1 MSTEDAKVEID
12 YSTLIQRL
20 DDARALIENAQVSPE
35 KRREVLSTRAKAL
48 AGSREQVRPEV
59 IIVLSFQVGGERYGV
74 LIEQVDHVLESRGL
88 CMLPGA
94 PRHVMGALVSR
105 SRVVPVLDLR
115 QLLGLEGGGMSD
127 LAKVVV
133 VDVAGDAFG
142 IAAEVVDG
150 RQELL
155 RSTLSLPPPGP
166 FMYLTPD
173 RLTVLDVAQLGAP
186 SAERRG

>member
-20 DDARALIENAQVSPE
+20 DEARALIENAQVSPE

-59 IIVLSFQVGGERYGV
+59 LIVLSFQVGGERYGV

-155 RSTLSLPPPGP
+155 RSTLSQPPPGP

>member
-1 MSTEDAKVEID
+1 MSTEDTKVEID

-20 DDARALIENAQVSPE
+20 DEARALIENAHVSPE
-35 KRREVLSTRAKAL
+35 KRREVLSIRAKAL

-59 IIVLSFQVGGERYGV
+59 LIVLTFQVGGERYGV

-133 VDVAGDAFG
+133 VDVAGDVFG

-155 RSTLSLPPPGP
+155 RSTLSQPPPGP

-173 RLTVLDVAQLGAP
+173 RLTVLDLAQLGTP

>member
-1 MSTEDAKVEID
+1 MSSEDAKVEID
-12 YSTLIQRL
+12 YATLIHRL
-20 DDARALIENAQVSPE
+20 DEARALIENAQVSPE
-35 KRREVLSTRAKAL
+35 KRREVLSVRAKAL

-59 IIVLSFQVGGERYGV
+59 LIVLGFQVGGERYGV

-155 RSTLSLPPPGP
+155 RSTLSQPPAGP
-166 FMYLTPD
+166 FLYLTPD
-173 RLTVLDVAQLGAP
+173 RLTVLDLGQLGAP

>member
-1 MSTEDAKVEID
+1 MSAEDAKVEID

-20 DDARALIENAQVSPE
+20 DEARALIENAQVSPE

-59 IIVLSFQVGGERYGV
+59 LIVLTFQVGGERYGV

-142 IAAEVVDG
+142 IAAEIVDG

-155 RSTLSLPPPGP
+155 RSTLSQPPPGP

>member
-20 DDARALIENAQVSPE
+20 DEARALIENAQVSPE
-35 KRREVLSTRAKAL
+35 KRREVLSIRAKAL

-59 IIVLSFQVGGERYGV
+59 LIVLVFQVGGERYGV

-155 RSTLSLPPPGP
+155 RSTLSQPPPGP

-173 RLTVLDVAQLGAP
+173 RLTVLDVGQLGAP

>member
-1 MSTEDAKVEID
+1 MSSEDAKVEID
-12 YSTLIQRL
+12 YATLIQRL
-20 DDARALIENAQVSPE
+20 DEARALIENAQVTPE

-59 IIVLSFQVGGERYGV
+59 LIVLSFQVGGERYGV

-133 VDVAGDAFG
+133 VDAAGDVFG

-155 RSTLSLPPPGP
+155 RSTLSQPPQGP
-166 FMYLTPD
+166 FLYLTPD
-173 RLTVLDVAQLGAP
+173 RLTVLDLAQLSAP